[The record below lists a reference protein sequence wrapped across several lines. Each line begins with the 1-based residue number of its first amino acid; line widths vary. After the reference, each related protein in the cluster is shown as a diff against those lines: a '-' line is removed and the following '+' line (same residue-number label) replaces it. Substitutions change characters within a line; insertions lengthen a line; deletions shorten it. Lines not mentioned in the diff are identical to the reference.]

1 MSFRPILDQLRF
13 VVLRHVIGPA
23 STGPSLRH
31 GPVHLDWMFE
41 KGSSL
46 LTWSTPDIADL
57 SLAAEID
64 AIKLPD
70 HRIVYLDKQGDVA
83 GGRGTVQRIAGGQL
97 SNVQMNENT
106 FSADLTWQQPT
117 ESDLMSRIRIHR
129 ISDVSWRLRL
139 DRGL

>member
-1 MSFRPILDQLRF
+1 
-13 VVLRHVIGPA
+13 
-23 STGPSLRH
+23 
-31 GPVHLDWMFE
+31 MFE